1 MKKHRR
7 ILSLALALALS
18 LGVMAV
24 PGRADTVTATEF
36 DGNGNVVR
44 EWIIDTEAG
53 AATPVETR
61 PTAYE
66 SVQTVSVDGKPV
78 EFRCYALKDESGN
91 GIHYI
96 KLRDLAAILN
106 GTPVQFQV
114 GWDGG
119 VTIATKTAYTP
130 DGSEG
135 AVPFSGD
142 RPYEEPTAA
151 TKVDGQAADLAAFV
165 LYDDQGG
172 GYTYYKLR
180 DLAAALGFH
189 VDWSAQ
195 QGISIETGA
204 NDRQT
209 AEEAAPMLPSLHD
222 FGVTRAAVVAEL
234 AAHQNDTY
242 YLGTPYRGYDW
253 QSPNGDPSYN
263 NAPGMNCGG
272 FVSYVLRKC
281 GLNADA
287 VLSLLQNK
295 RGFGSGKPYDK
306 LARASSWYRFAV
318 NSGVTVYH
326 FSSKADLLTSGVL
339 EKGDV
344 IVMWSDR
351 LKSGEDNH
359 IGFFWGDTPNQDLLW
374 HSGTRPYQGNQ
385 LSPITPLAE
394 KCTFTV
400 IKLEATAASGK

>member
-7 ILSLALALALS
+7 ILSLAPALMLCLS
-18 LGVMAV
+18 IMAV
-24 PGRADTVTATEF
+24 PVHAEIVTATEF
-36 DGNGNVVR
+36 DGEGNVVR
-44 EWIIDTEAG
+44 EWTIDTETG
-53 AATPVETR
+53 TATPVETQ
-61 PTAYE
+61 PTAFE
-66 SVQTVSVDGKPV
+66 SIQAANVDGKPV
-78 EFRCYALKDESGN
+78 ELRCYALEDEYGN
-91 GIHYI
+91 NVNYI
-96 KLRDLAAILN
+96 KLRDLAALLN
-106 GTPVQFQV
+106 GTPAQFAV

-119 VTIATKTAYTP
+119 VTVTTQTAYTP

-142 RPYEEPTAA
+142 RPYWEPTAA
-151 TKVDGQAADLAAFV
+151 TKVDGQVADLAALV

-180 DLAAALGFH
+180 DLAAALDFD
-189 VDWSAQ
+189 VDWSAE
-195 QGISIETGA
+195 QGISIDTGA
-204 NDRQT
+204 NDQQT
-209 AEEAAPMLPSLHD
+209 AEEASPKLPTLHD

-234 AAHQNDTY
+234 TAHQNDTY

-281 GLNADA
+281 GLNTDA

-318 NSGVTVYH
+318 NSGVTTYH
-326 FSSKADLLTSGVL
+326 FSSKADLLAGGVL

-344 IVMWSDR
+344 IVMWSNH

-359 IGFFWGDTPNQDLLW
+359 IGIFWGDTPNQDLLW
-374 HSGTRPYQGNQ
+374 HSSTKPHSGNQ
-385 LSPITPLAE
+385 LTPITPLAAN
-394 KCTFTV
+394 CTFTV
-400 IKLEATAASGK
+400 IKLE